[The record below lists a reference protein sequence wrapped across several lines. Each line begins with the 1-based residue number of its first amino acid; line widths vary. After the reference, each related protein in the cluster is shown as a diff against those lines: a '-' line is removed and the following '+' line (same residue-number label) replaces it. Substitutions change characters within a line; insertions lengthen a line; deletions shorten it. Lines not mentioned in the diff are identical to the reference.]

1 MNETLATTALPA
13 DAQPALAE
21 GAMPLGRNDVGA
33 EALPGLAGA
42 LHPAHAWGARARPS
56 VTRRMVLGVGA
67 LAIAAG
73 GGAWWITRS
82 SGAAGS
88 TNAAANPL
96 PAPVP
101 GLTVRGVVRPAAWS
115 RVGTQLGGVVSMIP
129 VDSGESVAQGQVL
142 ARIRSPLDGS
152 IEVVSAPRSGTITAR
167 AVSHGDSVVPGSTLF
182 IISDMSTLRVEVADV
197 DEFTV
202 ARVHRGQRA
211 TVSVPALDVHGV
223 AAIIRSV
230 GAQPVGASVPDAAMA
245 ATSDHYPVSVDL
257 IDEVPGLRIGM
268 AARVRIEE

>member
-1 MNETLATTALPA
+1 MALPI
-13 DAQPALAE
+13 
-21 GAMPLGRNDVGA
+21 
-33 EALPGLAGA
+33 
-42 LHPAHAWGARARPS
+42 W
-56 VTRRMVLGVGA
+56 
-67 LAIAAG
+67 
-73 GGAWWITRS
+73 
-82 SGAAGS
+82 
-88 TNAAANPL
+88 
-96 PAPVP
+96 
-101 GLTVRGVVRPAAWS
+101 
-115 RVGTQLGGVVSMIP
+115 
-129 VDSGESVAQGQVL
+129 
-142 ARIRSPLDGS
+142 S